1 MRWTWGGRVSLLSWS
16 ATTKMALSVGLA
28 ASTHEVSEPA
38 LLETFWRNID
48 RSPTDYLPLV
58 EFFLASDKMLN

>member
-1 MRWTWGGRVSLLSWS
+1 
-16 ATTKMALSVGLA
+16 MALSVGLA

-48 RSPTDYLPLV
+48 RSPTDSLPLV
-58 EFFLASDKMLN
+58 KFFLASDKMLN

>member
-16 ATTKMALSVGLA
+16 ATTKMALSV

-48 RSPTDYLPLV
+48 RSPTDSLPLV
-58 EFFLASDKMLN
+58 KFFLASDKMLN